1 MFTSHNVAA
10 RSWPSITLQPSICF
24 LRGCDGGDQWYW
36 AYLWMQVMPMV
47 GLEDP
52 RTRRSLKVSGAHV
65 MRFMPPIN
73 VTVDPIDEAI

>member
-1 MFTSHNVAA
+1 
-10 RSWPSITLQPSICF
+10 
-24 LRGCDGGDQWYW
+24 
-36 AYLWMQVMPMV
+36 MQVMPMV

-52 RTRRSLKVSGAHV
+52 RTRRSLEVGGAHV